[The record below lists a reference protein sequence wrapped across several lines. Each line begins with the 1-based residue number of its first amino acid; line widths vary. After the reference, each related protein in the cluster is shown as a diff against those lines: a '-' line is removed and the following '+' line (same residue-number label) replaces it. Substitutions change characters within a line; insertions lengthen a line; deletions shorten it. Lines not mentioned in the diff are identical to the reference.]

1 MWRNSAMEEPSTL
14 PGASE
19 PFTRRKLGEKV
30 VCSRKEYRMYQ
41 DYVDDIKNDFQNN
54 QQRERQKRLL
64 ELEEQGLILDNLT
77 GEDIRTFLQT
87 NELPRHDGPQ
97 QQHGLE
103 QTKKTTIKEK
113 NGLNG
118 GKLPSITTQ
127 QTSTRDK
134 TRLHLNENEIK
145 HELNRNRYMRDIQEK
160 RRQREMSI
168 SKRRA
173 AAQQAEVDRLTKNLR
188 DLEKM
193 RVHTKDQTKLLYQVF
208 GKSTSVKSPQK
219 ITVPR
224 RPTLRPLAP
233 LPARGHDIT
242 TQTSSPDTKLLSPSV
257 YTPYLQL
264 PCLGQLKMLTNQH
277 DPEPNKKARITQ
289 ALLDHLSSDSF
300 KMQIAECIQ
309 NETTLT
315 SGERRPHVA
324 TRVLRGKLATDILL
338 CLFRTVRPSKLFV
351 ESPEHHNQS
360 DTSSA
365 KQFYPYVTEIINS
378 VLGEI
383 RVKVLER
390 LRFASLGNSPKI
402 SPQTFERALNG
413 LSLVL
418 QNLET
423 GLILVEAIAADIH
436 EQAPRTETPV
446 EESGTRTLAYQVEAI
461 SGDLIRIAHG
471 SIACSPSN
479 DEARTSKLQRHVQSG
494 NTQKKS
500 QVEPKAEAM
509 NAPIVKKEDT
519 VWEALDQS
527 QPFDVANK
535 TKNIEA
541 KISYIYPPTMAGA
554 SRALSSTSSSSCSVA
569 VFQSEKCGSLQES
582 EVSTPE
588 STSDELEMLAGAS
601 STTSVALSSPTGV
614 TTFKTVERGPIS
626 FKTVKTSTSEGLL
639 VEVETAAGTSCTP
652 SRSLEKSTEGSPIDQ
667 NNLDWNIKDNALCSL
682 PKDTT
687 VASQMSKEVF
697 NWSSSMI
704 NQHLAVQNSQSE
716 EIHLSMPSVALD
728 STSSDANQVSVEN
741 GVYTATRSQSL
752 PSFFPVIADEVMQ
765 YLTSPICKERITQ
778 AMKNELKR
786 SLSGNDLPSS
796 NLNVGPEE
804 RRAIRNVFKKVS
816 KELSHIL
823 SRERILS
830 LWPNETTGPSPDH
843 DTLLSQVNAVA
854 LQLIETVFSE
864 VKEQLVN
871 KIKQESPKRGVTPL
885 GSQTTIKAVC
895 TSLEDMKMTLGNEMS
910 FASAS
915 GMLLSVSSEN
925 AEVGTVVQSQV
936 DTMAETTGAPSGLEA
951 FKTEGSQSVIL
962 QEAEISSLEM
972 FTNEVETLAGASGAL
987 SGSSSPQNSLGVFK
1001 IEESRSVI
1009 IQKAKVSADSPA
1021 LSNASPSSS
1030 CLEVF
1035 KTEESRS
1042 VILQDAEVATLQ
1054 MSAEEV
1060 ETLTGASGA
1069 LSGSSFPS
1077 SSLEVFKTEEVDMLT
1092 GASPAFSNTSSSS
1105 SGLEVFKTEESLLVI
1120 LRRADVSSLEVSS
1133 NEIETLAGASGAL
1146 SGSSSTTNSL
1156 EVFKTEESRS
1166 VIIEEAKV
1174 STLEMSAKEVEM
1186 LAGASPA
1193 LSPLSSSTTSSLE
1206 VFKTEESRSVIIEEA
1221 KVSTLEMSAEEVEML
1236 AGASPALSNAS
1247 PSSSCL
1253 EVFKTEESRSVILQE
1268 AEVATLVMSVEE
1280 VETLAGASG
1289 ALSGSSFPSTSL
1301 EVFKTEESRSVIN
1314 QEAKVSTLEMSAKE
1328 VEMLAGASPALSG
1341 ASYSSNG
1348 LVVFKTE
1355 ESQSAIL
1362 QEATQEISSDTVEV
1376 LAGASSTPSVASS
1389 SPSSSQCSRSQ
1400 EIQLS
1405 VPSFTL
1411 ESTGSDTKRVY
1422 TTIKSQSLPCLYP
1435 AIAKEVIQYFTTS
1448 FKDRITQAVKYELKR
1463 TFSVKELSSTPQPK
1477 LGPEERRAIRT
1488 TLKTI
1493 SKELNAL
1500 MSREHILSLLSVET
1514 AACGS
1519 PEHDVLLDQLNA
1531 AASQQIEAVF
1541 SEVKENLATK
1551 INQESSKRGVSPLA
1565 SQTAMQ
1571 AVCKSLEDIKMT
1583 LIGDE
1588 MSIPSTSGIQ
1598 LSVSSEDTNVVHEMS
1613 SANNMLPG
1621 AKTPS
1626 TISLGSQTP
1635 HAATKSLSLPNF
1647 YPIIANEVLQHFST
1661 TSFKDH
1667 VRQILKKEYKRSQSL
1682 NDITSVPQQKQGPEE
1697 RHFTRDMLRSVS
1709 RELNASMSRQS
1720 ESMLP
1725 ETLRPSSAPIDDT
1738 LLRLNAVA
1746 LKLINRVYGQVKEK
1760 LTAAIK
1766 QESPKRGLSFV
1777 ASQTA
1782 VKAACRTLD
1791 VIERTLIDGARSPS
1805 TSPSQLQKSKDL
1817 EREIASEETL
1827 EVENSSSSIDVV
1839 TDELIE
1845 NVVTSI
1851 FLDTDSALSSRAGTP
1866 TQRVGG
1872 GTWLN
1877 EVVKQSVNMSPTGSK
1892 AYSTKSP
1899 DDNNV
1904 SLPLGSFT
1912 HLLPRITDEIL
1923 EHFSTACF
1931 KDCIIQSVNNV
1942 MGQHVSAVN
1951 IKDIMEVIVKSVY
1964 HKMALLINRNT
1975 ADSQIVEHEIPK
1987 PEMKELPVL
1996 EVEDPWSAHE
2006 LASTIKQI
2014 TVAALNHLSTQLKD
2028 KIKQKSSSQEESEL
2042 VINALSETLGTM
2054 VACISN
2060 IQFFSE
2066 ELHCYICKIN
2076 NIPTQKLIG
2085 QWISLSKLDF
2095 ISICLATS
2103 VLDVVYHDDSA
2114 TTSNSKTSQN
2124 ELEANSRSSESI
2136 IAPSKPVCPATKM
2149 SFRARKWSSCSTFQ
2163 KSADTAQ
2170 TIAVYS
2176 KSLEVLPRTDMK
2188 SDNEDR
2194 LESLSSWSMSTSSS
2208 ISSLEEKRSHLCS
2221 PVLKRVTASKS
2232 VMNFSEELQM
2242 DYTMQPKPPCK
2253 KSDQSFQN
2261 LPVRTTKTFGRR
2273 KVRLHTIFR
2282 NPEEFSDEE
2291 SSNTSCS
2298 APEDLHTSSSEEDL
2312 SLTSHKRHSK

>member
-1 MWRNSAMEEPSTL
+1 
-14 PGASE
+14 
-19 PFTRRKLGEKV
+19 
-30 VCSRKEYRMYQ
+30 
-41 DYVDDIKNDFQNN
+41 
-54 QQRERQKRLL
+54 
-64 ELEEQGLILDNLT
+64 
-77 GEDIRTFLQT
+77 
-87 NELPRHDGPQ
+87 
-97 QQHGLE
+97 
-103 QTKKTTIKEK
+103 
-113 NGLNG
+113 
-118 GKLPSITTQ
+118 
-127 QTSTRDK
+127 
-134 TRLHLNENEIK
+134 
-145 HELNRNRYMRDIQEK
+145 
-160 RRQREMSI
+160 
-168 SKRRA
+168 
-173 AAQQAEVDRLTKNLR
+173 
-188 DLEKM
+188 
-193 RVHTKDQTKLLYQVF
+193 
-208 GKSTSVKSPQK
+208 
-219 ITVPR
+219 
-224 RPTLRPLAP
+224 
-233 LPARGHDIT
+233 
-242 TQTSSPDTKLLSPSV
+242 
-257 YTPYLQL
+257 
-264 PCLGQLKMLTNQH
+264 
-277 DPEPNKKARITQ
+277 
-289 ALLDHLSSDSF
+289 
-300 KMQIAECIQ
+300 
-309 NETTLT
+309 
-315 SGERRPHVA
+315 
-324 TRVLRGKLATDILL
+324 
-338 CLFRTVRPSKLFV
+338 
-351 ESPEHHNQS
+351 
-360 DTSSA
+360 
-365 KQFYPYVTEIINS
+365 
-378 VLGEI
+378 
-383 RVKVLER
+383 
-390 LRFASLGNSPKI
+390 
-402 SPQTFERALNG
+402 
-413 LSLVL
+413 
-418 QNLET
+418 
-423 GLILVEAIAADIH
+423 
-436 EQAPRTETPV
+436 
-446 EESGTRTLAYQVEAI
+446 
-461 SGDLIRIAHG
+461 
-471 SIACSPSN
+471 
-479 DEARTSKLQRHVQSG
+479 
-494 NTQKKS
+494 
-500 QVEPKAEAM
+500 
-509 NAPIVKKEDT
+509 
-519 VWEALDQS
+519 
-527 QPFDVANK
+527 
-535 TKNIEA
+535 
-541 KISYIYPPTMAGA
+541 
-554 SRALSSTSSSSCSVA
+554 
-569 VFQSEKCGSLQES
+569 
-582 EVSTPE
+582 
-588 STSDELEMLAGAS
+588 
-601 STTSVALSSPTGV
+601 
-614 TTFKTVERGPIS
+614 
-626 FKTVKTSTSEGLL
+626 
-639 VEVETAAGTSCTP
+639 
-652 SRSLEKSTEGSPIDQ
+652 
-667 NNLDWNIKDNALCSL
+667 
-682 PKDTT
+682 
-687 VASQMSKEVF
+687 
-697 NWSSSMI
+697 
-704 NQHLAVQNSQSE
+704 
-716 EIHLSMPSVALD
+716 
-728 STSSDANQVSVEN
+728 
-741 GVYTATRSQSL
+741 
-752 PSFFPVIADEVMQ
+752 
-765 YLTSPICKERITQ
+765 
-778 AMKNELKR
+778 
-786 SLSGNDLPSS
+786 
-796 NLNVGPEE
+796 
-804 RRAIRNVFKKVS
+804 
-816 KELSHIL
+816 
-823 SRERILS
+823 
-830 LWPNETTGPSPDH
+830 
-843 DTLLSQVNAVA
+843 
-854 LQLIETVFSE
+854 
-864 VKEQLVN
+864 
-871 KIKQESPKRGVTPL
+871 
-885 GSQTTIKAVC
+885 
-895 TSLEDMKMTLGNEMS
+895 MKMTLGNEMS

-925 AEVGTVVQSQV
+925 AKVGTVVQSQV

-951 FKTEGSQSVIL
+951 FKTEGSKSVIL

-987 SGSSSPQNSLGVFK
+987 SGSSSPKNSLGVFK
-1001 IEESRSVI
+1001 IEEFRSVI
-1009 IQKAKVSADSPA
+1009 IQKAKVSAASPA

-1042 VILQDAEVATLQ
+1042 VILQEAEVATLV
-1054 MSAEEV
+1054 MSVEEV
-1060 ETLTGASGA
+1060 
-1069 LSGSSFPS
+1069 
-1077 SSLEVFKTEEVDMLT
+1077 
-1092 GASPAFSNTSSSS
+1092 
-1105 SGLEVFKTEESLLVI
+1105 
-1120 LRRADVSSLEVSS
+1120 
-1133 NEIETLAGASGAL
+1133 ETLAGASGAL
-1146 SGSSSTTNSL
+1146 SGSSFPST
-1156 EVFKTEESRS
+1156 
-1166 VIIEEAKV
+1166 
-1174 STLEMSAKEVEM
+1174 
-1186 LAGASPA
+1186 
-1193 LSPLSSSTTSSLE
+1193 SLE

-1236 AGASPALSNAS
+1236 AGASPALSNALPS
-1247 PSSSCL
+1247 SSCLEVFKTEESRSVILQEAEVATLVMSVEEVETLAGASGALSGSSFPSTSLEVFKTEESRSVIIEEAKVSTLEMSAEEVEMLAGASPQLSNALPSSSCL

-1348 LVVFKTE
+1348 LDIFKTE
-1355 ESQSAIL
+1355 ESQAAIL

-1411 ESTGSDTKRVY
+1411 ESTGLDTNRVY

-1435 AIAKEVIQYFTTS
+1435 AIANEVIQYFTTS
-1448 FKDRITQAVKYELKR
+1448 FKYRITQAVKYELKR
-1463 TFSVKELSSTPQPK
+1463 TFSVKDLSSTPQPK

-1588 MSIPSTSGIQ
+1588 MSVPSASGIQ

-1720 ESMLP
+1720 ESMSP

-1805 TSPSQLQKSKDL
+1805 TSPLQLQKSKDL

-1942 MGQHVSAVN
+1942 MGQRVSAVN

-2124 ELEANSRSSESI
+2124 ELEANSQSSESI

-2194 LESLSSWSMSTSSS
+2194 L
-2208 ISSLEEKRSHLCS
+2208 
-2221 PVLKRVTASKS
+2221 VTASKS

-2261 LPVRTTKTFGRR
+2261 LPASNHKN
-2273 KVRLHTIFR
+2273 FR
-2282 NPEEFSDEE
+2282 
-2291 SSNTSCS
+2291 
-2298 APEDLHTSSSEEDL
+2298 
-2312 SLTSHKRHSK
+2312 